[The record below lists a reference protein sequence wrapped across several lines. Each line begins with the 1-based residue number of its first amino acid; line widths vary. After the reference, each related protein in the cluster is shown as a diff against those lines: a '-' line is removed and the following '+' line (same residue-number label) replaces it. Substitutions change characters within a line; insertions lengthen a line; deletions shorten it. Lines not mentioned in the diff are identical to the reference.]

1 MSESVKPPRAP
12 GALPIPSIR
21 PAKARVASPLRPSET
36 PAQAPSALQ
45 KAWLRR
51 GLDQPGGKLPLFD
64 SNGKKVDPR
73 TIRRC
78 IEVGWAEP
86 WFANPIRPDWLVC
99 KLTGTGRAVVLSK
112 VRARAKAKS
121 TAGKADGLAAPASG
135 Q

>member
-1 MSESVKPPRAP
+1 MSESVKPLREP
-12 GALPIPSIR
+12 GASPIPLIR
-21 PAKARVASPLRPSET
+21 PAKARVASPLRPSTT

-45 KAWLRR
+45 KAWLKR

-64 SNGKKVDPR
+64 SYGKKVDPR

-78 IEVGWAEP
+78 IEAGWAEP

-99 KLTGTGRAVVLSK
+99 KLTGSGRAVVLSEA
-112 VRARAKAKS
+112 RAGAKAKS
-121 TAGKADGLAAPASG
+121 TAGKAEGLVAPASG